1 MARVGR
7 HQALTLMIVSWGDKK
22 AGSGKMRQKGV
33 NAVPLIFF
41 FSNGFTGIVS
51 EQEEGSF
58 FHFKRGSSLL
68 AHILLNLLCE
78 FPGPG

>member
-1 MARVGR
+1 MKYEWKPMARVGR

-41 FSNGFTGIVS
+41 FFQMGSLASCLNKRRDHSFIS
-51 EQEEGSF
+51 KEG
-58 FHFKRGSSLL
+58 L
-68 AHILLNLLCE
+68 AC
-78 FPGPG
+78 